1 MMKGSAMIYLSACAC
16 LSESVCERDRE
27 RHTHTHTQIRCK
39 YSKMLR
45 FEEAGLVGTCILHLC
60 YCLCLYK
67 RNVPLRD
74 TGGEHGAH

>member
-1 MMKGSAMIYLSACAC
+1 MMKGSAMIYLSACVC

-27 RHTHTHTQIRCK
+27 RDTRTQIRCK

-60 YCLCLYK
+60 YCLRLYK
-67 RNVPLRD
+67 GNVPLRD